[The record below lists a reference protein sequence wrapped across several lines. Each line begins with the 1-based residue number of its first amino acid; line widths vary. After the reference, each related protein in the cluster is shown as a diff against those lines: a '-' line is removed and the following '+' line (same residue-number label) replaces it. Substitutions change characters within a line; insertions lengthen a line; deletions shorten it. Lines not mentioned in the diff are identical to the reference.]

1 MNRSVTLLENQFASR
16 CVRHRAKP
24 APMHLGIRVLDL
36 PQVVPCRH
44 LPVDPSALLVVLC
57 RRLPVDPSVLLVV
70 LFRRPRV
77 VLVRRDRAL
86 VAPDTADRAQARLDL
101 QEVLE
106 DLAREDRALVEHSV
120 VHDLEADREHPEA
133 VVLVDL
139 VEEAGPVADLVR
151 VVDDVHREV
160 ADVAV
165 GAERTTSSRR

>member
-36 PQVVPCRH
+36 PQVV
-44 LPVDPSALLVVLC
+44 LC

-77 VLVRRDRAL
+77 VLVQRDRAL

-101 QEVLE
+101 PEVLE
-106 DLAREDRALVEHSV
+106 DLAREDRAPVEHSV

>member
-1 MNRSVTLLENQFASR
+1 M
-16 CVRHRAKP
+16 
-24 APMHLGIRVLDL
+24 
-36 PQVVPCRH
+36 
-44 LPVDPSALLVVLC
+44 
-57 RRLPVDPSVLLVV
+57 
-70 LFRRPRV
+70 
-77 VLVRRDRAL
+77 
-86 VAPDTADRAQARLDL
+86 APDTADRAQARLDL
-101 QEVLE
+101 PEVLE
-106 DLAREDRALVEHSV
+106 DLAREDRAPVEHSV